1 MSDNKQN
8 LETLAKEFADARD
21 NVKAIGE
28 EIKGRMEKGEKNFDA
43 LKEQADEA
51 LIALNGLKAQVLD
64 LEQKAVRPGGDE
76 PVVQKSI
83 GQRMIESEQFIKLT
97 GENGGRGRAVLELKA
112 GELGSATTDTDG
124 AAGDLV
130 QTTRLPGVLG
140 LPQRRLVVR
149 DLLTGGTMGG
159 NALEYVQETGFTN
172 NADVVAEFAKKPQSS
187 IKFDVKTTSAKVIA
201 HFMKASRQILDDAP
215 QLRSI
220 IDGRLRH
227 GLKLKE
233 EDQLLNGN
241 GQGQNLHGLLPQ
253 ANTFANPTS
262 LAGYTI
268 IDQLRLAAL
277 QVALAE
283 FDATGFVINPK
294 DWAEIE
300 LMKDSL
306 GRYIIGNPQG
316 TISASLWN
324 LPVVATQAMAPKNF
338 ITGAFDMGAQ
348 IFDRW
353 QDRVEVATENED
365 DFIKNMVT
373 VLAEERL
380 AFAVYRPEAFVKGT
394 LAAVAA
400 GGSGGGSV
408 VTGPGS
414 GAIGG

>member
-1 MSDNKQN
+1 MSEQEKGMK
-8 LETLAKEFADARD
+8 ELAGEFAKARD
-21 NVKAIGE
+21 DVKAIGE
-28 EIKGRMEKGEKNFDA
+28 EIQGRMEKGEKNFEA

-51 LIALNGLKAQVLD
+51 LVTLNGLKAQVQE
-64 LEQKAVRPGGDE
+64 LEQKAARDGTTE
-76 PVVQKSI
+76 PVAAKSI
-83 GQRMIESEQFIKLT
+83 GQRLVESEQFIKLV
-97 GENGGRGRAVLELKA
+97 GEKAGRGRASLELKA
-112 GELGSATTDTDG
+112 GELGSATTDADG
-124 AAGDLV
+124 SAGDLV
-130 QTTRLPGVLG
+130 QTARLPGILQM
-140 LPQRRLVVR
+140 PQRRLVVR

-172 NADVVAEFAKKPQSS
+172 NADMVAEFGKKPQSS
-187 IKFDVKTTSAKVIA
+187 LKFDVKSTSAKVIA
-201 HFMKASRQILDDAP
+201 HYMKASRQILDDAP

-233 EDQLLNGN
+233 EDQLLNGD

-316 TISASLWN
+316 TIAASLWN

-394 LAAVAA
+394 LAATSQ
-400 GGSGGGSV
+400 GSGGGNV
-408 VTGPGS
+408 VTVPGS

>member
-1 MSDNKQN
+1 MSEQEKGMK
-8 LETLAKEFADARD
+8 ELAGEFAKARD
-21 NVKAIGE
+21 DVKAIGE
-28 EIKGRMEKGEKNFDA
+28 EIQGRMEKGEKNFEA

-51 LIALNGLKAQVLD
+51 LVTLNGLKAQVQE
-64 LEQKAVRPGGDE
+64 LEQKAARDGTTE
-76 PVVQKSI
+76 PVAVKSI
-83 GQRMIESEQFIKLT
+83 GQRLVESEQFIKLV
-97 GENGGRGRAVLELKA
+97 GEKAGRGRASLELKE
-112 GELGSATTDTDG
+112 GELVDYTAG
-124 AAGDLV
+124 ALV
-130 QTTRLPGVLG
+130 QTTRLPGIVQE
-140 LPQRRLVVR
+140 PHRRLVVR
-149 DLLTGGTMGG
+149 DLLAGGTMGG
-159 NALEYVQETGFTN
+159 NALEYVEEDFFVN
-172 NADVVAEFAKKPQSS
+172 NADIAEEYSQKRQSRMEF
-187 IKFDVKTTSAKVIA
+187 KVKSTSARVIA
-201 HFMKASRQILDDAP
+201 HYMKASRQILDDAP

-324 LPVVATQAMAPKNF
+324 LPVVATQAMAAKSF
-338 ITGAFDMGAQ
+338 LTGAFDMGAQ

-373 VLAEERL
+373 ILAEERL
-380 AFAVYRPEAFVKGT
+380 AFAVYRPKAFVKGT
-394 LAAVAA
+394 LAAVT
-400 GGSGGGSV
+400 S
-408 VTGPGS
+408 P
-414 GAIGG
+414 

>member
-1 MSDNKQN
+1 MSEQEKNMK
-8 LETLAKEFADARD
+8 ELAAEFGKARD
-21 NVKAIGE
+21 DVKSIGE

-51 LIALNGLKAQVLD
+51 LITLNGLKAQVQE
-64 LEQKAVRPGGDE
+64 LEQKAAREGQDE
-76 PVVQKSI
+76 PVETKSI
-83 GQRMIESEQFIKLT
+83 GQRLVESDQFVKFI
-97 GENGGRGRAVLELKA
+97 GEGGRGRAMLELKA
-112 GELGSATTDTDG
+112 GELGSATTDADG
-124 AAGDLV
+124 NAGHLV
-130 QTTRLPGVLG
+130 QTTRLPGILQM
-140 LPQRRLVVR
+140 PQRRLVVR
-149 DLLTGGTMGG
+149 DLLTGGNMGG
-159 NALEYVQETGFTN
+159 NALEYVQESGFTN
-172 NADVVAEFAKKPQSS
+172 NAEMVAEFGKKPQSS
-187 IKFDVKTTSAKVIA
+187 LKFEVKSTSAKVIA
-201 HFMKASRQILDDAP
+201 HHMKASRQILDDAP

-220 IDGRLRH
+220 IDGRLRQ

-233 EDQLLNGN
+233 EDQLLNGD
-241 GQGQNLHGLLPQ
+241 GKGQNLHGLLPQ
-253 ANTFANPTS
+253 STAFADPTAMS
-262 LAGYTI
+262 AYTI

-283 FDATGFVINPK
+283 FDATGFVLNPK

-324 LPVVATQAMAPKNF
+324 LPVVATQAMTAKNF
-338 ITGAFDMGAQ
+338 LTGAFDLGAQ

-365 DFIKNMVT
+365 DFLKNMVT

-394 LAAVAA
+394 LAAKTA
-400 GGSGGGSV
+400 
-408 VTGPGS
+408 
-414 GAIGG
+414 

>member
-1 MSDNKQN
+1 MSEQEKGMK
-8 LETLAKEFADARD
+8 ELAGEFAKARD
-21 NVKAIGE
+21 DVKAIGE
-28 EIKGRMEKGEKNFDA
+28 EIQGRMEKGEKNFEA

-51 LIALNGLKAQVLD
+51 LVTLNGLKAQVQE
-64 LEQKAVRPGGDE
+64 LEQKAARDGTTE
-76 PVVQKSI
+76 PVAVKSI
-83 GQRMIESEQFIKLT
+83 GQRLVESEQFIKLV
-97 GENGGRGRAVLELKA
+97 GEKAGRGRASLELKE
-112 GELGSATTDTDG
+112 GELVDYTAG
-124 AAGDLV
+124 ALV
-130 QTTRLPGVLG
+130 QTTRLPGIVQE
-140 LPQRRLVVR
+140 PHRRLVVR
-149 DLLTGGTMGG
+149 DLLAGGTMGG
-159 NALEYVQETGFTN
+159 NALEYVEEDFFVN
-172 NADVVAEFAKKPQSS
+172 NADIAEEYSQKRQSS
-187 IKFDVKTTSAKVIA
+187 MEFKVKSTSARVIA
-201 HFMKASRQILDDAP
+201 HYMKASRQILDDAP

-220 IDGRLRH
+220 IDGRLRY

-233 EDQLLNGN
+233 EEQLLNGN

-253 ANTFANPTS
+253 ASNFANPTTM
-262 LAGYTI
+262 AGYTI

-324 LPVVATQAMAPKNF
+324 LPVVATQAMAAKSF
-338 ITGAFDMGAQ
+338 LTGAFDMGAQ

-373 VLAEERL
+373 ILAEERL
-380 AFAVYRPEAFVKGT
+380 AFAVYRPKAFVKGT
-394 LAAVAA
+394 LAAVT
-400 GGSGGGSV
+400 S
-408 VTGPGS
+408 P
-414 GAIGG
+414 

>member
-1 MSDNKQN
+1 MSEQEKGMK
-8 LETLAKEFADARD
+8 ELAGEFAKARD
-21 NVKAIGE
+21 DVKAIGE
-28 EIKGRMEKGEKNFDA
+28 EIQGRMEKGEKNFEA

-51 LIALNGLKAQVLD
+51 LVTLNGLKAQVQE
-64 LEQKAVRPGGDE
+64 LEQKAARDGTTE
-76 PVVQKSI
+76 PVAVKSI
-83 GQRMIESEQFIKLT
+83 GQRLVESEQFIKLV
-97 GENGGRGRAVLELKA
+97 GEKAGRGRASLELKE
-112 GELGSATTDTDG
+112 GELVDYTAG
-124 AAGDLV
+124 ALV
-130 QTTRLPGVLG
+130 QTTRLPGIVQE
-140 LPQRRLVVR
+140 PHRRLVVR
-149 DLLTGGTMGG
+149 DLLAGGTMGG
-159 NALEYVQETGFTN
+159 NALEYVEEDFFVN
-172 NADVVAEFAKKPQSS
+172 NADMAEEYSQKRQSS
-187 IKFDVKTTSAKVIA
+187 MQFKVKSTSARVIA
-201 HFMKASRQILDDAP
+201 HYMKASRQILDDAP

-220 IDGRLRH
+220 IDGRLRY

-233 EDQLLNGN
+233 EEQLLNGN

-253 ANTFANPTS
+253 ASNFANPTTM
-262 LAGYTI
+262 AGYTI

-324 LPVVATQAMAPKNF
+324 LPVVATQAMAAKSF
-338 ITGAFDMGAQ
+338 LTGAFDMGAQ

-373 VLAEERL
+373 ILAEERL
-380 AFAVYRPEAFVKGT
+380 AFAVYRPKAFVKGT
-394 LAAVAA
+394 LAAVT
-400 GGSGGGSV
+400 S
-408 VTGPGS
+408 P
-414 GAIGG
+414 